1 MTEDKVVDKHKYGQ
15 TKDNLPAV
23 FMSGNRKQC
32 EYQAPWFTLP
42 HQPEVLFIGQVVT
55 KKKYMYVYV
64 VTDHWLSIMKYQSF
78 ITVSNEFTG

>member
-1 MTEDKVVDKHKYGQ
+1 MLTNINMDRPKTTYPQSLCRGTENNVNIKLLDLPYPISQKY
-15 TKDNLPAV
+15 V
-23 FMSGNRKQC
+23 
-32 EYQAPWFTLP
+32 
-42 HQPEVLFIGQVVT
+42 FIGQVVT